1 MVSKSAKNR
10 PIWSHWLLHVAVM
23 RLHVGVP
30 HAVGCGE
37 GPGALVTPVKAI
49 WVVVGGYIIKSSLV
63 LDVVSPLR

>member
-1 MVSKSAKNR
+1 
-10 PIWSHWLLHVAVM
+10 M

-63 LDVVSPLR
+63 LNVVSPLR